1 MIDDIDRAL
10 LRLLQREARTRYADL
25 GQAVHLSPPAVHE
38 RVKKMERLGVIRRY
52 TVDVDPAALGA
63 HISAYVQVGTSH
75 LACVALGQAL
85 LPIEEVEECH
95 SVAGEDSVLIKVRT
109 SSPATLEDLLERI
122 KNIPGVE
129 RTLTSVVLVTF
140 FERGTAPDIMPPAK
154 ATAVSAKSR

>member
-10 LRLLQREARTRYADL
+10 LKLLQREARTRYADL

-52 TVDVDPAALGA
+52 TIDVDPVAVGA
-63 HISAYVQVGTSH
+63 GICAYVRVGTSH
-75 LACVALGQAL
+75 LACIELGQAL
-85 LPIEEVEECH
+85 LPIVEVEECH

-109 SSPATLEDLLERI
+109 SSPAALENLLERI

-140 FERGTAPDIMPPAK
+140 FERGTAPDIVPPAL
-154 ATAVSAKSR
+154 SAGLPVRGR